1 MASTAPKISTKM
13 RLILTAEKLFSEKG
27 LDQVTT
33 KEILAAAGQRNESAL
48 QYHFGSREK
57 LIRAILELRVNEVDV
72 RRVELLDALEAKG
85 RDKVQLREVVRAAI
99 EPLSER
105 IGDAEGRRFIV
116 IMSYVVADPRF
127 DIVGSSIRLGFS
139 GIRRCRRWM
148 QVHMKGLDA
157 AVQEL
162 RLRMV
167 IELGV
172 GALGSAARE
181 LEFSDEPRDMDLFLE
196 QLLDTLT
203 AHLQSDPSGQTLSAL
218 TKNKNQS

>member
-1 MASTAPKISTKM
+1 MTSTPPKISTRM
-13 RLILTAEKLFSEKG
+13 RLILTAEKLFSEQG

-33 KEILAAAGQRNESAL
+33 KDILAAAGQRNESAL

-57 LIRAILELRVNEVDV
+57 LVRAILELRVNEVDV
-72 RRVELLDALEAKG
+72 RRIELMDALEAKG
-85 RDKVQLREVVRAAI
+85 RDQIQLREIVRVAI

-105 IGDAEGRRFIV
+105 ISDPEGRRFIV
-116 IMSYVVADPRF
+116 LMSYVVADPRF
-127 DIVGSSIRLGFS
+127 DIVGSSIRLGFP

-148 QVHMKGLDA
+148 QVHMKGLDPA
-157 AVQEL
+157 LQEL

-181 LEFSDEPRDMDLFLE
+181 LEFGDEPRDMDLFLE

-203 AHLQSDPSGQTLSAL
+203 AHLQSTPSSQTLSVISKQA
-218 TKNKNQS
+218 

>member
-1 MASTAPKISTKM
+1 MANTPPKITT
-13 RLILTAEKLFSEKG
+13 RLRLLLTAERLFSEKG

-33 KEILAAAGQRNESAL
+33 KEILAAAEQRNESAL

-57 LIRAILELRVNEVDV
+57 LIRTILDLRVNEVDL
-72 RRVELLDALEAKG
+72 RRVELMDALEAKG
-85 RDKVQLREVVRAAI
+85 RDKIELREIVRVAI
-99 EPLSER
+99 QPLSER
-105 IGDAEGRRFIV
+105 INDPEARRFIV
-116 IMSYVVADPRF
+116 LMSYVVADPRF
-127 DIVGSSIRLGFS
+127 DIVGSSIRLGFP

-148 QVHMKGLDA
+148 QVHMKGCDA
-157 AVQEL
+157 AIQEL

-181 LEFSDEPRDMDLFLE
+181 LEFSETPRDMDLFLE

-203 AHLQSDPSGQTLSAL
+203 AHLQSAPSDQTLAIIQ
-218 TKNKNQS
+218 KNKK